1 MQRTHIHKDDDD
13 DVHNIANGD
22 DDDDDIR
29 PGPGIPWHSNTQR
42 ECHSRNAG
50 MEHSPGSP
58 LMSIIIIKKTGH
70 HADDR
75 ES

>member
-1 MQRTHIHKDDDD
+1 MGVFGYFGGTQKGTWGD
-13 DVHNIANGD
+13 D

-58 LMSIIIIKKTGH
+58 LMSIIIIKKTGL

-75 ES
+75 DLFF